1 MGSGA
6 FGIPSLLHLLSRADV
21 DLGVVTQPNRPAGR
35 GQSERPTPVAETVG
49 TRAPLKKY
57 RNVNDPAAVEE
68 LRNVAMDILIVCDFG
83 QILKPPL
90 LALPAIGPFNLHG
103 SLLPA
108 YRGAAPIQRA
118 LLDAVRQTGVT
129 FLRVNERCDAGP
141 IVSQTATNVD
151 PLENF
156 GAVHVRLSNMAVPLL
171 KSFLDQCLKR
181 RAPEEHPQDESK
193 ATPAPKIKKEEL
205 RIGFDRPADEILRRI
220 LAFSP
225 APGAYALYQE
235 ARLKFLKAKPVSA
248 EEWPGGTQK
257 VQNGTMHPS
266 ADCRMLIVSCA
277 RNTFLGVEEI
287 QTEGG
292 RPMPAKEFLNGR
304 PDIAGRTLT

>member
-35 GQSERPTPVAETVG
+35 GQNERPTPVAETVG
-49 TRAPLKKY
+49 TMAPLKKY
-57 RNVNDPAAVEE
+57 KNVNDPAAVED
-68 LRNVAMDILIVCDFG
+68 LRNMTMDILIVCDFG

-156 GAVHVRLSNMAVPLL
+156 GAVHERLSNMAVPLL
-171 KSFLDQCLKR
+171 KTFLDQCLKQR
-181 RAPEEHPQDESK
+181 PPEVHPQDESK

-205 RIGFDRPADEILRRI
+205 RLGFDRPADELLRRI

-235 ARLKFLKAKPVSA
+235 TRLKFLKAKPVPA
-248 EEWPGGTQK
+248 EEWPAGTGSA
-257 VQNGTMHPS
+257 QNGTIQTS
-266 ADCRMLIVSCA
+266 ADRRMLIVSCA

-287 QTEGG
+287 QPEGS
-292 RPMPAKEFLNGR
+292 RTMTAKEFLNGHTDMR
-304 PDIAGRTLT
+304 GRVLG